1 LLQEIGG
8 DVMRLL
14 RSFKVPGLIALSVG
28 SVWVAACS
36 TAQPE
41 PTTNQLMLPPTY
53 AMKEMTAEIQQK
65 AIQAGEY
72 VADVNEP
79 Q

>member
-1 LLQEIGG
+1 
-8 DVMRLL
+8 MRLL
-14 RSFKVPGLIALSVG
+14 RSFKVPGLIALTVG

-36 TAQPE
+36 SAQQE

-53 AMKEMTAEIQQK
+53 AMKEITAEVRQQ

-72 VADVNEP
+72 VADVTESH